1 MPTAPVWIING
12 KKFGSP
18 ARPATKYTWHPEAD
32 GPRVSRRQ
40 KSVLKLLQSLQFQ
53 IAELDQVT
61 LGFETDVA
69 AQDLYLPI
77 FLAFSSNAGRA
88 SSIISRT
95 SA

>member
-1 MPTAPVWIING
+1 M
-12 KKFGSP
+12 
-18 ARPATKYTWHPEAD
+18 
-32 GPRVSRRQ
+32 
-40 KSVLKLLQSLQFQ
+40 LKLLQSLQFQ

-77 FLAFSSNAGRA
+77 FLAFSSSAGRA